1 MPEMSGRRASW
12 MRVVA
17 EDSRHNHPS
26 VSKRLK
32 CQDHSPSYNKAT
44 KVPGPLKPTQPVA
57 WQKQAQ
63 LKPWSVEIVP
73 LGLNL
78 LDIQATI
85 WLSLE
90 KSLHPV
96 WGAVIVQI
104 QQMETT
110 RWVITVYPSPS
121 SCLCRCFAASHHYL
135 PPSPSPRTSH
145 TPKGSAHT
153 CEFKQSYFPWQV
165 AGKWHYL
172 QKILDHKEK
181 DMMTTEYAKTPRK
194 FL

>member
-32 CQDHSPSYNKAT
+32 CQNHSPSYNKAT

-135 PPSPSPRTSH
+135 PPSPSPPHKPHSQGICSH
-145 TPKGSAHT
+145 LWIQAELLSM
-153 CEFKQSYFPWQV
+153 
-165 AGKWHYL
+165 AGCRKMAL
-172 QKILDHKEK
+172 S
-181 DMMTTEYAKTPRK
+181 TENHRPQRERHDEDRIC
-194 FL
+194 